1 MQSILRLCYSKS
13 PSNHQAPAVCL
24 HGGMSSP
31 QNLSSLQRYE
41 FTVLYNR
48 FLIQFLSLVS
58 TAMLTRHTDNP
69 IWQFCPSVCPSGCP
83 SVCPSGCAVPVLC
96 QNGLTYHHF
105 LQRMIA
111 HPIILVFPVLNIF
124 AKFRWVLLLYRNIEC
139 RWGT

>member
-69 IWQFCPSVCPSGCP
+69 IWQFCPSVCPSGCL
-83 SVCPSGCAVPVLC
+83 SVRLC
-96 QNGLTYHHF
+96 CSSIVSK
-105 LQRMIA
+105 R
-111 HPIILVFPVLNIF
+111 LNISSLSSAYDSPPNHSGF
-124 AKFRWVLLLYRNIEC
+124 P
-139 RWGT
+139 GTIHLCEIPMGSPPIQEH